1 MESGNSLEGGTMA
14 SVSETVFNRDS
25 LAWWYA
31 ERHYKT
37 DIGVDKVFYLPTNA
51 PDREIRLLEINKMIS
66 EMDTLEPLD
75 FGVDIGG
82 ANPHTLFVLDVTP
95 DQWEAINRKEICLPI
110 GWTLEG
116 MQTVPKR

>member
-1 MESGNSLEGGTMA
+1 MA

-25 LAWWYA
+25 WARWYA

-37 DIGVDKVFYLPTNA
+37 DIGVDQVFYLPTNA

-66 EMDTLEPLD
+66 EMNPLEPID

-82 ANPHTLFVLDVTP
+82 VDAHTLFVLDVTP
-95 DQWEAINRKEICLPI
+95 DQWEAINRKEICLPN
-110 GWTLEG
+110 GWTLLG